1 MSVSTHSERTYSRE
15 SVGRGVLRRP
25 TGSRGFSMCTDPKVP
40 EWRTDAWTDPKVPE
54 WRTDA
59 WKRQVEAEARRNL
72 KDKIHDVGAGR

>member
-40 EWRTDAWTDPKVPE
+40 EWRTDAW
-54 WRTDA
+54 
-59 WKRQVEAEARRNL
+59 KRQVEAEARRNL